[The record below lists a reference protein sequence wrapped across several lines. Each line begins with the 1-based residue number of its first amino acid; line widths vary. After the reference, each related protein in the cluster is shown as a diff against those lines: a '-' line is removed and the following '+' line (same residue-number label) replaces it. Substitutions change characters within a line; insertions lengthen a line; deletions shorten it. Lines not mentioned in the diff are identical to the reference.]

1 MGAGIDVFCLCA
13 AWFRVCSGY
22 AAVFERVGAELAAAH
37 PGLRHRWIDVEDEAE
52 LVGDLDI
59 ETFPTLLVLG
69 PEGVRFSGAV
79 TPHEDG
85 LRRLVRACLDHAPG
99 AMRSAAEGA
108 PPGLDGLVGRLRQP
122 PRGDHFAA

>member
-1 MGAGIDVFCLCA
+1 MGAGIDIFCLCA
-13 AWFRVCSGY
+13 AWCRVCSGY

-69 PEGVRFSGAV
+69 PEGVRFAGAV
-79 TPHEDG
+79 TPHEDA
-85 LRRLVRACLDHAPG
+85 LRRLLRACTGRDPGAAPG
-99 AMRSAAEGA
+99 SA
-108 PPGLDGLVGRLRQP
+108 PGLLPGLEGLAARLREQP
-122 PRGDHFAA
+122 RFDYFDA

>member
-1 MGAGIDVFCLCA
+1 MGAGIDIFCLCA
-13 AWFRVCSGY
+13 AWCRVCSGY

-69 PEGVRFSGAV
+69 PEGVRFAGAV
-79 TPHEDG
+79 TPHEDS
-85 LRRLVRACLDHAPG
+85 LRRLVRARLNHACG
-99 AMRSAAEGA
+99 AVPCA
-108 PPGLDGLVGRLRQP
+108 PADALPGLDGLVGRLR
-122 PRGDHFAA
+122 RGGPDPGH